1 MGPAFANRGLKKGPT
16 EKSDRFFKYFFEKRE
31 LATKPFMPHFNIN
44 YIIFNEGKKSHVI
57 SFPINIYYLFTI
69 KLNTSI
75 ASEFL
80 LCGCNTFTS
89 INILRNC
96 AFVIP

>member
-1 MGPAFANRGLKKGPT
+1 MKKGPT
-16 EKSDRFFKYFFEKRE
+16 EKSDRFFKFIIEKRE
-31 LATKPFMPHFNIN
+31 LATKPFMPHFDIN
-44 YIIFNEGKKSHVI
+44 YIIFNEGKKSHAI

>member
-1 MGPAFANRGLKKGPT
+1 MKKGPT
-16 EKSDRFFKYFFEKRE
+16 EKSDRFFNLKHWKRS
-31 LATKPFMPHFNIN
+31 LASKPFMPHFDIN